1 MNDGDGSDLEIRRRG
16 VLVVVSAPSGAG
28 KSTLCAE
35 VRQLVPRLF
44 YSISC
49 TTRRPRR
56 TEVEDKDFHFVTE
69 AEFLAM
75 RSRGEFAE
83 WAVVHGNYYGTP
95 AAPLEAALARGEDVL
110 LDIDT
115 QGARQLR
122 ERYPEAV
129 SVFIMAPSLAEL
141 AARLRERKSDAPGE
155 IARRLERARQEI
167 ASWREYDYLII
178 NRDVK
183 EAVERLASIIQGER
197 WRTSRLTIRFPDVEV
212 PD

>member
-1 MNDGDGSDLEIRRRG
+1 MEIRRRG
-16 VLVVVSAPSGAG
+16 ALVVVSAPSGAG

-35 VRQLVPRLF
+35 VRALVPKLY
-44 YSISC
+44 YSISY
-49 TTRRPRR
+49 TTRLPRSG
-56 TEVEDKDFHFVTE
+56 EVNGKDFHFVSPP
-69 AEFLAM
+69 EFLSM
-75 RSRGEFAE
+75 RDRDEFAE

-95 AAPLEAALARGEDVL
+95 ARPLEAALARGEDVL

-122 ERYPEAV
+122 KRFPEAV
-129 SVFIMAPSLAEL
+129 SVFIMAPSLADLE
-141 AARLRERKSDAPGE
+141 ARLEERKSDAPGE
-155 IARRLERARQEI
+155 IARRLARAREEI

-183 EAVERLASIIQGER
+183 EAVERLATIIQGER
-197 WRTSRLTIRFPDVEV
+197 WRTSRLTIKFPDVEV

>member
-1 MNDGDGSDLEIRRRG
+1 MEIRRRG

-28 KSTLCAE
+28 KSTLCAQ
-35 VRQLVPRLF
+35 VRTMVPKLF
-44 YSISC
+44 YSVSY
-49 TTRRPRR
+49 TTRAPRAG
-56 TEVEDKDFHFVTE
+56 EIDGADFHFVTGP
-69 AEFLAM
+69 EFVAM
-75 RSRGEFAE
+75 RDRREFAE
-83 WAVVHGNYYGTP
+83 WAIVHGNLYGTP
-95 AAPLEAALARGEDVL
+95 ARPLEAALARGEDVL

-122 ERYPEAV
+122 EHFPEAV
-129 SVFIMAPSLAEL
+129 SVFIMAPSLADLE
-141 AARLRERKSDAPGE
+141 ARLCERKSDAPGE

-183 EAVERLASIIQGER
+183 EAVERLATIIQGER
-197 WRTSRLTIRFPDVEV
+197 WRTSRLTIKFPDVEV

>member
-1 MNDGDGSDLEIRRRG
+1 MEIRRRG

-35 VRQLVPRLF
+35 VRKLVPRLF
-44 YSISC
+44 YSISV
-49 TTRRPRR
+49 TTRPPRPS
-56 TEVEDKDFHFVTE
+56 EEDARDFHFMPE

-75 RSRGEFAE
+75 RDRDELAE

-95 AAPLEAALARGEDVL
+95 ARPLEAALARGEDVL

-122 ERYPEAV
+122 KRYPEAV
-129 SVFIMAPSLAEL
+129 SVFIMAPSMAEL
-141 AARLRERKSDAPGE
+141 EARLRERKSDAPGE
-155 IARRLERARQEI
+155 IARRLSRARQEI
-167 ASWREYDYLII
+167 AAWREYDYLII

-183 EAVERLASIIQGER
+183 EAVDRLATIIQGER
-197 WRTSRLTIRFPDVEV
+197 WRTSRLTIKFPDVEV